1 MLKTPPTFAS
11 RLTILLMGLLSALL
25 LTGCGGANLF
35 ERLGSPLGGGLCGLI
50 ILVLDI
56 IIIMDV
62 LKSSRET
69 SSKVIWILV
78 IVFLPVLGII
88 LYWIFG

>member
-1 MLKTPPTFAS
+1 MHTSTFSS
-11 RLTILLMGLLSALL
+11 RLSLLLMGLLSMLL
-25 LTGCGGANLF
+25 LAGCGGANLF
-35 ERLGSPLGGGLCGLI
+35 ERLSSPLGGGLCGLI
-50 ILVLDI
+50 ILILDI